1 MKKFKSIVPVLITP
15 LDKSGEVC
23 KDSLLNLLHLFDKKK
38 CSGLWVLGT
47 GGEDMCLSFKQR
59 VKVAE
64 IIHEFKTE
72 MKICVGASFFSPKE
86 SLDFMKLTKDFDFS
100 SYHAMPYHPK
110 VSSSQLFNWY
120 SFLNDHSDKK
130 IWAYTSGN
138 WAQRIDAN
146 LIKKV
151 KNLSNFEGV
160 KYSTS
165 NIVDLHEVALL
176 QDDNFQVISAVIKTF
191 FSALNLGLEASTSI
205 EAMLFYD
212 EIDKIYK
219 LYSENKREEAFE
231 IQNFLNLKLL
241 KYPNLASKDNFL
253 RSSEIKYLLY
263 KLNLIKSDNVTFYYR
278 GLTESEKNEMDQFL
292 LTYQNYILN
301 NK

>member
-15 LDKSGEVC
+15 LDQSGEIC
-23 KDSLLNLLHLFDKKK
+23 KDSLVNLLNIFDKKN

-59 VKVAE
+59 VEVAE
-64 IIHEFKTE
+64 VIHEFKTD
-72 MKICVGASFFSPKE
+72 MKICVGISFFSPRE
-86 SLDFMKLTKDFDFS
+86 SLDFMKLTKNFDFS

-110 VSSSQLFNWY
+110 VSSTQLFNWY
-120 SFLNDHSDKK
+120 SLLSEHSEKK

-138 WAQRIDAN
+138 WAQRMDSN
-146 LIKKV
+146 FIKKV
-151 KNLSNFEGV
+151 KNLPNFEGV

-165 NIVDLHEVALL
+165 NIVDLHEVSLL

-219 LYSENKREEAFE
+219 LFKENKRDEAFD
-231 IQNFLNLKLL
+231 IQNFLNTKLL

-253 RSSEIKYLLY
+253 RSSEIKYILS
-263 KLNLIKSDNVTFYYR
+263 KLNLIKSDNVSLYYR
-278 GLTESEKNEMDQFL
+278 ELDKLEKKEMDNFL
-292 LTYQNYILN
+292 EKFQSHILN